1 LEKRNG
7 RLSIEWLKRLRQRSK
22 ISFSKDRFDTKL
34 SELENRTQ
42 SLHRIRKHI
51 EHTKPVAEETL
62 GSTSCP
68 IDFHLVHAASARLHE
83 ALTTFWRCE
92 TRSEHFANIC
102 LDDEANEHPFQN
114 RRIHFNLAWT
124 CPGLG
129 QPSECMKGP
138 LRLLVEADSAVGIPS
153 PSPASAAQE
162 VLVTGLK
169 MAIGPENVDMA
180 SNVTSQPL
188 RTLASSPEALPQIP
202 DLSGVPNLCRF
213 LGRKSVDR
221 ASVHGI
227 GYLQKTKT
235 FKHIIYA
242 PQGHAAHANG
252 VSSLEDALIAAR
264 KDSDGI
270 PLLEKLNIAKNL
282 SQAVLRYHSTPW
294 LNRNWRSQDI
304 VFFGVQDSLQDPLRV
319 PSIRAH
325 VPIYTKMR
333 SGKAVNQEV
342 EVLQGPM
349 DINGPNL
356 RSPIRNQTLFSLGV
370 MLIELAYNSPLS
382 ELQVPDDDQGDP
394 HTLYWTAVRLGDGL
408 FRKLGPVYG
417 GAVKICLNGVHGASS
432 DLDDPRV
439 QGLFFQEVIQKL
451 KKMSAAVSIQEK
463 LGLIMLESRGSL
475 VGDF

>member
-1 LEKRNG
+1 M
-7 RLSIEWLKRLRQRSK
+7 
-22 ISFSKDRFDTKL
+22 
-34 SELENRTQ
+34 
-42 SLHRIRKHI
+42 
-51 EHTKPVAEETL
+51 AEETL

-92 TRSEHFANIC
+92 TGSEHFANIC

-114 RRIHFNLAWT
+114 QRIHFNLAWT

-138 LRLLVEADSAVGIPS
+138 LRLLVEADSAVGILS

-162 VLVTGLK
+162 VLVMGLK
-169 MAIGPENVDMA
+169 MAVGPENVDMV

-188 RTLASSPEALPQIP
+188 RTLASSPEAIQEIP

-282 SQAVLRYHSTPW
+282 SQAVLRYHSPPW
-294 LNRNWRSQDI
+294 FHRNWRSQLV
-304 VFFGVQDSLQDPLRV
+304 VFFSVQDSSRDPLRV
-319 PSIRAH
+319 PFLRAH
-325 VPIYTKMR
+325 VQIYTKKG
-333 SGKAVNQEV
+333 SGKAVDQDFGNV
-342 EVLQGPM
+342 
-349 DINGPNL
+349 PNL
-356 RSPIRNQTLFSLGV
+356 RSPIRNQTLFSLAV
-370 MLIELAYNSPLS
+370 MLIELAFSSPLS

-394 HTLYWTAVRLGDGL
+394 HSLYWTAVRLGDRL
-408 FRKLGPVYG
+408 WRILGPVYG
-417 GAVKICLNGVHGASS
+417 DAVKLCLNGVHRASS

-439 QGLFFQEVIQKL
+439 QGLRFQEVLQKL
-451 KKMSAAVSIQEK
+451 IKMSAAVSI
-463 LGLIMLESRGSL
+463 
-475 VGDF
+475 